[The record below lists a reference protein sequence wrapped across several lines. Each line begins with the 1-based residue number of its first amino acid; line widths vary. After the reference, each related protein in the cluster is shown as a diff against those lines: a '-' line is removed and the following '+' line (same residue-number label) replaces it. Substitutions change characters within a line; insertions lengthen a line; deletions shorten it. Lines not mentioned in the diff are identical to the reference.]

1 MDTILELKKQIEKVI
16 LLLEQRLVDDPDRP
30 ILKTL
35 YDRYV
40 KAEEILTNND
50 NIKKIMIVGG
60 CRAYLDAFSDYMN
73 PLLIEM
79 DKAEKM
85 FADLILRN
93 IQQNQCIDSRNESG
107 ISQSQNRSST
117 GMFTGGDYFT

>member
-1 MDTILELKKQIEKVI
+1 MDAILELKKQIEKVI
-16 LLLEQRLVDDPDRP
+16 LLLEQRLIDDPDRL

-40 KAEEILTNND
+40 KAEEILINND
-50 NIKKIMIVGG
+50 NIEKIMIVGG

-107 ISQSQNRSST
+107 IS
-117 GMFTGGDYFT
+117 

>member
-1 MDTILELKKQIEKVI
+1 MNTILELKKQIEKVI
-16 LLLEQRLVDDPDRP
+16 LLWEQRLIDDPDRP

-40 KAEEILTNND
+40 RAEEILNNND
-50 NIKKIMIVGG
+50 DIKKIMIIGG

-85 FADLILRN
+85 FSN
-93 IQQNQCIDSRNESG
+93 MNVKK
-107 ISQSQNRSST
+107 
-117 GMFTGGDYFT
+117 

>member
-16 LLLEQRLVDDPDRP
+16 LLLEHQLIDDPDRP

-35 YDRYV
+35 YERYMR
-40 KAEEILTNND
+40 AEEILTNND
-50 NIKKIMIVGG
+50 DIKKVMIVGG

-107 ISQSQNRSST
+107 IS
-117 GMFTGGDYFT
+117 

>member
-1 MDTILELKKQIEKVI
+1 MDVILDLKKQIEKVI
-16 LLLEQRLVDDPDRP
+16 LLLEHQLIDDQDRP

-35 YDRYV
+35 YERYMR
-40 KAEEILTNND
+40 AEEILINND
-50 NIKKIMIVGG
+50 DIKKIMIVGG

-85 FADLILRN
+85 FSKLK
-93 IQQNQCIDSRNESG
+93 
-107 ISQSQNRSST
+107 
-117 GMFTGGDYFT
+117 

>member
-1 MDTILELKKQIEKVI
+1 MYTIVEIKKQVEKVI
-16 LLLEQRLVDDPDRP
+16 LLLEKRLMDDPDRP

-50 NIKKIMIVGG
+50 DIKKMMIVGG

-79 DKAEKM
+79 DKAEKCFLSYCNM
-85 FADLILRN
+85 
-93 IQQNQCIDSRNESG
+93 
-107 ISQSQNRSST
+107 T
-117 GMFTGGDYFT
+117 K

>member
-1 MDTILELKKQIEKVI
+1 MDAMLELKKQIEQVI
-16 LLLEQRLVDDPDRP
+16 LLLEQRLMDDPDRP

-35 YDRYV
+35 YYRYV

-50 NIKKIMIVGG
+50 DIKKIMIIGG

-79 DKAEKM
+79 DKAEKCY
-85 FADLILRN
+85 LKYECEKIN
-93 IQQNQCIDSRNESG
+93 
-107 ISQSQNRSST
+107 
-117 GMFTGGDYFT
+117 

>member
-1 MDTILELKKQIEKVI
+1 MNTILELKKQIEKVI

-107 ISQSQNRSST
+107 IS
-117 GMFTGGDYFT
+117 

>member
-16 LLLEQRLVDDPDRP
+16 VLLEQCLIDNPDRP

-40 KAEEILTNND
+40 KAEIILRNND
-50 NIKKIMIVGG
+50 DIKKIMIIGG

-79 DKAEKM
+79 DNTEKM
-85 FADLILRN
+85 LSNMKLK
-93 IQQNQCIDSRNESG
+93 
-107 ISQSQNRSST
+107 
-117 GMFTGGDYFT
+117 

>member
-16 LLLEQRLVDDPDRP
+16 ALLEQRLVEDPDRP

-35 YDRYV
+35 YDRYM
-40 KAEEILTNND
+40 KAEKILTNND
-50 NIKKIMIVGG
+50 DINEIMIIGG

-79 DKAEKM
+79 NNAEKM
-85 FADLILRN
+85 LSN
-93 IQQNQCIDSRNESG
+93 MKCKKC
-107 ISQSQNRSST
+107 
-117 GMFTGGDYFT
+117 